1 MFGTEIAVLMV
12 AAALLAAGSLVHSL
26 RSALPRIAG
35 LRQAA
40 QAGPDRGELRW
51 TVREI
56 VVTPL
61 DGKVV
66 PLRPVRAVSL
76 PRPALPARLNEA
88 A

>member
-12 AAALLAAGSLVHSL
+12 VSALLVAGSLVHSL
-26 RSALPRIAG
+26 RSALPRVAA

-40 QAGPDRGELRW
+40 QAGPDRMELRW

-66 PLRPVRAVSL
+66 PLRPVRAVTL
-76 PRPALPARLNEA
+76 PRPLHPALLNEA